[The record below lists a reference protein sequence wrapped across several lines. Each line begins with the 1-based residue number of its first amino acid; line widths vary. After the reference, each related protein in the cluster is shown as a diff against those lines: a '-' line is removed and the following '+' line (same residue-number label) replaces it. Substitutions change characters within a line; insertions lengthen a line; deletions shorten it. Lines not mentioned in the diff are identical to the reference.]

1 MTSNVLAL
9 ERVKLLLTPSDRP
22 DRAEV
27 EAAIRTIIEW
37 TGDDP
42 DRYGLAETPS
52 RVARAFEEFF
62 VRYGQDPAEIL
73 QKSFEEIEGYDEMIA
88 YIIA

>member
-1 MTSNVLAL
+1 MQENIPMTSNVHAL
-9 ERVKLLLTPSDRP
+9 DRIKLLRTPSDRP

-42 DRYGLAETPS
+42 DRDGLTETPS

-62 VRYGQDPAEIL
+62 AGYGQDPVEIL
-73 QKSFEEIEGYDEMIA
+73 QKTFEEIEA
-88 YIIA
+88 TTR